1 MARHTIATA
10 AAATGSSDLAAAEAA
25 ALCVCVLA
33 TSSSG
38 SSTAAAAQQQR
49 RQRVREDWSQQC
61 DSFRGTTPRVTP
73 ATPPAG
79 DTPPRLP
86 LQLITH
92 LVPWPVMRP
101 GGVSGARNT
110 PDTPT
115 TAPCKLDTDT
125 DDPPSADRRYR
136 PVRTPRMA
144 TTAAATATEAGG
156 GDSPRGESGRHM
168 QRRVPAWRVCWG
180 WQRWCLWSGRWRMI
194 RSSVVRDGQ
203 PA

>member
-1 MARHTIATA
+1 MAGRCTSVARHTIATA

-38 SSTAAAAQQQR
+38 SSTAAAAAALQQ
-49 RQRVREDWSQQC
+49 QRVREDWSQQC
-61 DSFRGTTPRVTP
+61 DSFRGTTPRVTH
-73 ATPPAG
+73 AAAAAG
-79 DTPPRLP
+79 DTPPRP
-86 LQLITH
+86 SLQLITH

-125 DDPPSADRRYR
+125 DPPSATGGTDRCEHHAW
-136 PVRTPRMA
+136 PPPRRRQLRKQA
-144 TTAAATATEAGG
+144 AGTARAEKVADICNAGCRRGACVGAGSG
-156 GDSPRGESGRHM
+156 G
-168 QRRVPAWRVCWG
+168 VCG
-180 WQRWCLWSGRWRMI
+180 A
-194 RSSVVRDGQ
+194 DGGV
-203 PA
+203 